1 MAATVRASRTAAARD
16 PGPSHWNPLWAPRT
30 GDGGPGAYTREVM
43 PDQRPS
49 LALAFVAYS
58 ALRIA
63 LFAVP
68 LVVIYAL
75 SGNPI
80 LSAVLAAVIGF
91 VLSMILL
98 DKQRGAVARF
108 LKQRA
113 ENRRV
118 VSDETVEDEAVD
130 GAAGQND
137 SAAASPRP

>member
-1 MAATVRASRTAAARD
+1 
-16 PGPSHWNPLWAPRT
+16 
-30 GDGGPGAYTREVM
+30 M

-80 LSAVLAAVIGF
+80 LSAVLAAFIGF

-113 ENRRV
+113 DSRRV